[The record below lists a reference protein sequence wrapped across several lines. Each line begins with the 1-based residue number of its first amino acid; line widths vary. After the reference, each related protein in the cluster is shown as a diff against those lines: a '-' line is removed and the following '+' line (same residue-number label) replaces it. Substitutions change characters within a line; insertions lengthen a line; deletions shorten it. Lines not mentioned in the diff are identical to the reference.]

1 MLTVRTME
9 SSEREEVAALIYNS
23 TNAWYQKNRGF
34 DAFADPAGG
43 RQIVDTYEL
52 LDPGCTLVVYDDVQ
66 KRIAGSCFYHP
77 RSTHVSLGILNS
89 HPDYAGQGAAK
100 MLAARIAEI
109 AAQQNKPLRLVSSAM
124 NLDSFSVYS
133 RLGFIPTEFFQDT
146 ILTAP
151 SDGVPVPVPDGFQ
164 LRSAVLGDVDAM
176 ANLEMTVQGIDRRQD
191 FRFFIENQ
199 QEIWTTTVLER
210 LSDGKITGF
219 LAAINNKGTTTAGP
233 GCMLDANSAVTLIAN
248 ELNRT
253 PGKSRI
259 VIAPSRF
266 SAVVQF
272 LYSLGAKNIETHISQ
287 CKGEFIKPNGVVIP
301 CFLPESA

>member
-9 SSEREEVAALIYNS
+9 QSEREEVAALIYDS
-23 TNAWYQKNRGF
+23 TNAWYKKNRGF
-34 DAFADPAGG
+34 IAFGDVAGA

-66 KRIAGSCFYHP
+66 KRLAGSCFYHP
-77 RSTHVSLGILNS
+77 RPTHVSLGILNS

-109 AAQQNKPLRLVSSAM
+109 AAEQRKPLRLVSSAM

-133 RLGFIPTEFFQDT
+133 RIGFVPTEFFQDT
-146 ILTAP
+146 VLTVPA
-151 SDGVPVPVPDGFQ
+151 DGVAVPVPDGFQ

-191 FRFFIENQ
+191 FRYFIENQ
-199 QEIWTTTVLER
+199 QGIWTTTVLER

-219 LAAINNKGTTTAGP
+219 LAAINRDGTTTAGP
-233 GCMLDANSAVTLIAN
+233 GCMLNEDAALALIAY

-253 PGKSRI
+253 PGKTRI
-259 VIAPSRF
+259 VIVPSRF

-272 LYSLGAKNIETHISQ
+272 LYTLGAKNVETHISQ

>member
-9 SSEREEVAALIYNS
+9 QSEREEVAALIYDS
-23 TNAWYQKNRGF
+23 TNAWYKKNRGF
-34 DAFADPAGG
+34 IAFGDVAGA

-66 KRIAGSCFYHP
+66 KRLAGSCFYHP
-77 RSTHVSLGILNS
+77 RPTHVSLGILNS
-89 HPDYAGQGAAK
+89 HPDYAGQGVAK
-100 MLAARIAEI
+100 KLVVRIAEI
-109 AAQQNKPLRLVSSAM
+109 ARDSGKPLRLVSSAM

-133 RLGFIPTEFFQDT
+133 RVGFVPTEFFQDT
-146 ILTAP
+146 ILTVPA
-151 SDGVPVPVPDGFQ
+151 DGVAVPVADGFQ
-164 LRSAVLGDVDAM
+164 IRSATLADVDAM
-176 ANLEMTVQGIDRRQD
+176 ANLESAVQGIDRRQD

-199 QEIWTTTVLER
+199 QGIWMTTVLER

-219 LAAINNKGTTTAGP
+219 LVAINNDGTTTVGP
-233 GCMLDANSAVTLIAN
+233 GCMLDAQSAVTLIAN

-253 PGKSRI
+253 PGKTRI

-266 SAVVQF
+266 KDVTKF

-287 CKGEFIKPNGVVIP
+287 CLGDFIKPNGVVIP